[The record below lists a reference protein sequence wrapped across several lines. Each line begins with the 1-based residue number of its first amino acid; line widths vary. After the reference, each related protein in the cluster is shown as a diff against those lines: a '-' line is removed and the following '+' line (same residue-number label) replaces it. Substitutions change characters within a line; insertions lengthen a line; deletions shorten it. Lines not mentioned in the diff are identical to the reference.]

1 MSPVL
6 HLLLLVVALVC
17 FILAAWGPGQ
27 PNYNR
32 LIAGGLAALVASMI
46 RW

>member
-17 FILAAWGPGQ
+17 FLFATWGPAQ
-27 PNYNR
+27 PHYNR
-32 LIAGGLAALVASMI
+32 LVSAGLAALVASMI

>member
-1 MSPVL
+1 MTLNLV
-6 HLLLLVVALVC
+6 LLVIAFVC
-17 FILAAWGPGQ
+17 FVLATWGPAQ

-46 RW
+46 QW